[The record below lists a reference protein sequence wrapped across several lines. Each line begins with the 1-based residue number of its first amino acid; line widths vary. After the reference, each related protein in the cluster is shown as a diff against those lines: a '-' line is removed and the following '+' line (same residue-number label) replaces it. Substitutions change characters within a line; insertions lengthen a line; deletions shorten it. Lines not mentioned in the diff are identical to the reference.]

1 MTGIVKGFPGDP
13 LIVRS
18 PSLLQSVFCHSPK
31 DISDLLLLIPVCVC
45 ECASVYE
52 LSTANYWG
60 LAFFFFFFWELQP
73 MRVTHIGNF
82 YCMFA
87 LFVCGLV
94 KNGQP
99 SAGCILNG

>member
-31 DISDLLLLIPVCVC
+31 DISDLLLLIPAVCVY
-45 ECASVYE
+45 V

-60 LAFFFFFFWELQP
+60 LASIFNFFFFFAAADESDSH
-73 MRVTHIGNF
+73 R
-82 YCMFA
+82 
-87 LFVCGLV
+87 
-94 KNGQP
+94 
-99 SAGCILNG
+99 